1 MASVALLLIGAVAFI
16 AIAAK
21 HLPSTDVWCIL
32 YPSLRHF
39 LRSDVKVIDEQSLLT
54 AMKPPVRFITVLVQ
68 CEFQFVINRHRSP
81 EKSLMLQCSGP

>member
-1 MASVALLLIGAVAFI
+1 MFAIVVMTSVVLLLIGAVAFI

-54 AMKPPVRFITVLVQ
+54 ALKPPVRFITVLVQ
-68 CEFQFVINRHRSP
+68 CEF
-81 EKSLMLQCSGP
+81 